1 MQIEFS
7 VRQFDITE
15 PLRKLVEQGIRK
27 IESVLNGDITGTCCI
42 SSERRRVT
50 TALDITCRGHKLSS
64 EAEAGDAPSSIAD
77 ALDKL
82 ERQAHKLRERLAQ
95 KRRDPRARG
104 RAKNGD
110 AFRQPIEVEAEQR
123 PERMVAVG
131 GAATQTVP
139 VVVHDFP
146 ARVKVTEMHI
156 VRSTDSIAKKKMTLE
171 EAVKEMEFRDKD
183 VFVFRNA
190 EGKFNVLYRT
200 RDGRLELIEL
210 P

>member
-7 VRQFDITE
+7 ARQFDITE
-15 PLRKLVEQGIRK
+15 PLRKLVEQGLRK
-27 IESVLNGDITGTCCI
+27 IESVLNGDISGSCTIG
-42 SSERRRVT
+42 SDRRRINT
-50 TALDITCRGHKLSS
+50 KFDLTCRGHQLSA

-82 ERQAHKLRERLAQ
+82 ERQAQKIRSKLTQ
-95 KRRDPRARG
+95 KRRRKDG
-104 RAKNGD
+104 TETWHE
-110 AFRQPIEVEAEQR
+110 PIEVEAEQR

-131 GAATQTVP
+131 ASGTQTVP

-146 ARVKVTEMHI
+146 ARVKVTETHV
-156 VRSTDSIAKKKMTLE
+156 VRSTDAIAKKKMTLE

-190 EGKFNVLYRT
+190 EGKINVLYRN
-200 RDGRLELIEL
+200 REGRLELIEV